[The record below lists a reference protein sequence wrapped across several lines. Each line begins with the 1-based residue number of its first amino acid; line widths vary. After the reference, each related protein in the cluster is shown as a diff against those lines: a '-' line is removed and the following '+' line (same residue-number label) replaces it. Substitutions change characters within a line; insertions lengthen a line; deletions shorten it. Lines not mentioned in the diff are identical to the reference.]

1 MIKAFQIL
9 SIILTYSLYAIQGS
23 AQQSHSYAKFVD
35 KNTNKPISYCTITC
49 SNDQTGGFSDSLG
62 IIAIQNIINCDK
74 ILVTSLGYK
83 SEVFMVKNNPQKT
96 KDTLLFYLTP
106 DTLKLE
112 EVQIAKDATKIK
124 LVKYNLGHFK
134 SKKELIDGTGAIG
147 NTRAL
152 YIKNPTNNTSTKITK
167 VLYSIYGYK
176 DSKLVDNQSAMVR
189 INLFRKAENSDAP
202 GLPLIN
208 EDIIIRTKKGQGQ
221 IIYDVSK
228 YNILLPKDGVFIAIQ
243 WLGELTSKIKPINI
257 SPSLNSHRNVDDSI
271 VYFKFLDK
279 EWRKAKPGI
288 TMRTKKEVPVW
299 VPNFG
304 ISVIEY
310 K

>member
-9 SIILTYSLYAIQGS
+9 LIILTYSLYAIQLS
-23 AQQSHSYAKFVD
+23 AQQRLSYAKFVN

-83 SEVFMVKNNPQKT
+83 SEVFMVKNNPQKN

-124 LVKYNLGHFK
+124 LVKYNLGHFN
-134 SKKELIDGTGAIG
+134 SKKEVIDRTGAIG

-167 VLYSIYGYK
+167 ILYSIDGLR
-176 DSKLVDNQSAMVR
+176 DPLFDNQSAMVR

-202 GLPLIN
+202 GSPLIN

-257 SPSLNSHRNVDDSI
+257 SPALNSHRNVDGSI
-271 VYFKFLDK
+271 MYFKFLDK
-279 EWRKAKPGI
+279 EWSQTR
-288 TMRTKKEVPVW
+288 TYFNLRTKKEVPVW

-310 K
+310 RN

>member
-9 SIILTYSLYAIQGS
+9 SIILTYSLYAIQVS

-49 SNDQTGGFSDSLG
+49 SNNQTGGFSDSLG

-83 SEVFMVKNNPQKT
+83 SEVFMVKNNPQKS

-124 LVKYNLGHFK
+124 LVKYNLGHFN
-134 SKKELIDGTGAIG
+134 SKKEVIDGTAAIG
-147 NTRAL
+147 YTRAL

-167 VLYSIYGYK
+167 VLYSIHGHRNPIFDY
-176 DSKLVDNQSAMVR
+176 QSAMVR

-208 EDIIIRTKKGQGQ
+208 EDIIIITKKGQGQ

-243 WLGELTSKIKPINI
+243 WLGELTSKIKRNSV
-257 SPSLNSHRNVDDSI
+257 SPSLNSHRNVEGSI
-271 VYFKFLDK
+271 VYYKFLDK

-288 TMRTKKEVPVW
+288 TLRTKKEVPVW

-310 K
+310 RN

>member
-9 SIILTYSLYAIQGS
+9 IVILTYSIDASHAL
-23 AQQSHSYAKFVD
+23 AQQRLSHAKFVD

-62 IIAIQNIINCDK
+62 IIDIQNIINCDK

-83 SEVFMVKNNPQKT
+83 SEVFNIKNNLQND

-124 LVKYNLGHFK
+124 LVKYNLGHFN
-134 SKKELIDGTGAIG
+134 SKKEVIDGTAAIG
-147 NTRAL
+147 YTRAL

-167 VLYSIYGYK
+167 VLYSIHGHRNPIFDY
-176 DSKLVDNQSAMVR
+176 QSAMVR
-189 INLFRKAENSDAP
+189 INLFRKAEDSDAP

-228 YNILLPKDGVFIAIQ
+228 YNILLPKDGVFVAIQ

-257 SPSLNSHRNVDDSI
+257 SPALNSHRNVDGSI
-271 VYFKFLDK
+271 MHFKFLDK
-279 EWRKAKPGI
+279 EWSQTR
-288 TMRTKKEVPVW
+288 TYFNLRTKKEVPVW

-310 K
+310 RN

>member
-124 LVKYNLGHFK
+124 LVKYNLGHFN
-134 SKKELIDGTGAIG
+134 SKKEVIDRTGGVIG
-147 NTRAL
+147 RTRAL
-152 YIKNPTNNTSTKITK
+152 YIQNPANNSSTKITK
-167 VLYSIYGYK
+167 ILYSIDGHR
-176 DSKLVDNQSAMVR
+176 DPHFDNQSAMVR

-202 GLPLIN
+202 GSPLVN

-221 IIYDVSK
+221 IVYDVSK

-257 SPSLNSHRNVDDSI
+257 SPALNSHRNVDDSI

-279 EWRKAKPGI
+279 EWRKDKPGI
-288 TMRTKKEVPVW
+288 TLTTKKEVPIL
-299 VPNFG
+299 VPNIG

>member
-83 SEVFMVKNNPQKT
+83 SEVFMVKNNPQKN

-124 LVKYNLGHFK
+124 LVKYNLGHFN
-134 SKKELIDGTGAIG
+134 SKKEVTDRTGAIG

-167 VLYSIYGYK
+167 ILYSIDGRR
-176 DSKLVDNQSAMVR
+176 DPLFDNQSAMVR

-221 IIYDVSK
+221 IVYDVSK

-243 WLGELTSKIKPINI
+243 WLGELTSKIKLINI
-257 SPSLNSHRNVDDSI
+257 SPRLNSHRNVDDSI

-279 EWRKAKPGI
+279 EWRKIKPGI
-288 TMRTKKEVPVW
+288 TMRTKKEVPVS

-310 K
+310 RN